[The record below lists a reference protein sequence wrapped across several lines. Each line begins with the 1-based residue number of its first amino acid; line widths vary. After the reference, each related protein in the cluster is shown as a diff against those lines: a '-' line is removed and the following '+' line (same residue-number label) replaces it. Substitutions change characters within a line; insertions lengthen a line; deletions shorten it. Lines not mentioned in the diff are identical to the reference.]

1 LKKRLFLY
9 LKSGGSTLDK
19 KLLRLCA
26 VLLLTLA
33 VLALLNAVCGLI
45 PVSLSHLL
53 MGTLSAREQAVIYF
67 IRMPRFVFGA
77 VAGAALSLS
86 GAVLQ
91 GVFGNPLADPGILG
105 VSGGACLGAVLAL
118 LSGLCLQ
125 FAFLLPLGAFAGAL
139 AAIFAVNLLG
149 RSHGERG
156 GDTVLLLGGVA
167 IGLFCGALTSGL
179 LSFAPPQIMQQYF
192 FWTLG
197 TLSGSSWRQLPLLPF
212 MGIFMIILMLLG
224 RPLNLLSLGEEQALA
239 AGLDVFVW
247 RRRILLLVSFL
258 TALAVCLVGNI
269 SFVGLIVPHLT
280 RRFTGPDHRRLL
292 PASAAMGA
300 VVLVAC
306 DFAGRVLFPF
316 GELRTG
322 IVTALLGAP
331 YFLFLLRRH

>member
-1 LKKRLFLY
+1 
-9 LKSGGSTLDK
+9 LDK
-19 KLLRLCA
+19 KLLRLCLA
-26 VLLLTLA
+26 LLLVLA
-33 VLALLNAVCGLI
+33 VLALLDAGCGLI
-45 PVSLSHLL
+45 PVSLSHLVT
-53 MGTLSAREQAVIYF
+53 GTLTAQEQAVIYF

-77 VAGAALSLS
+77 AAGAALSLS

-118 LSGLCLQ
+118 LSGFCLQ
-125 FAFLLPLGAFAGAL
+125 YAFLLPLGAFIGAL
-139 AAIFAVNLLG
+139 AAIAAVNLLG
-149 RSHGERG
+149 RRSGEAHG

-197 TLSGSSWRQLPLLPF
+197 TLSGSSWRQLPLLPV
-212 MGIFMIILMLLG
+212 MAIFMMILMLLG

-280 RRFTGPDHRRLL
+280 RRFTGPDHRMLL
-292 PASAAMGA
+292 PASAVMGA
-300 VVLVAC
+300 VILVAC

>member
-1 LKKRLFLY
+1 
-9 LKSGGSTLDK
+9 LDK
-19 KLLRLCA
+19 KLLRLCL
-26 VLLLTLA
+26 VLLFVLA
-33 VLALLNAVCGLI
+33 VLALLNAACGLI
-45 PVSLSHLL
+45 PVSLSHLVTGSL
-53 MGTLSAREQAVIYF
+53 TAQEQAVIYF

-77 VAGAALSLS
+77 AAGAALSLS

-91 GVFGNPLADPGILG
+91 GIFGNPLADPGILG

-118 LSGLCLQ
+118 LSGFCLQ
-125 FAFLLPLGAFAGAL
+125 YAFLLPMGAFLGAL
-139 AAIFAVNLLG
+139 AAIAAVNLLG
-149 RSHGERG
+149 SRSAHEHG

-197 TLSGSSWRQLPLLPF
+197 TLSGSSWRQLPLLPV
-212 MGIFMIILMLLG
+212 MAIFMVVLMLLG

-280 RRFTGPDHRRLL
+280 RRFTGPDHRILL
-292 PASAAMGA
+292 PASAVMGA

-331 YFLFLLRRH
+331 YFLFLLRRR

>member
-1 LKKRLFLY
+1 M
-9 LKSGGSTLDK
+9 DK
-19 KLLRLCA
+19 KLLRLCL
-26 VLLLTLA
+26 VLLFVLA
-33 VLALLNAVCGLI
+33 VLALLNAACGLI
-45 PVSLSHLL
+45 PVSLSHLVTGSL
-53 MGTLSAREQAVIYF
+53 TAQEQAAIYF

-77 VAGAALSLS
+77 AAGAALSLS

-118 LSGLCLQ
+118 LSGFCLQ
-125 FAFLLPLGAFAGAL
+125 YAFLLPMGAFLGAL
-139 AAIFAVNLLG
+139 AAIAAVNLLG
-149 RSHGERG
+149 RRSAHEHG
-156 GDTVLLLGGVA
+156 GDTVLLLGGGA

-197 TLSGSSWRQLPLLPF
+197 TLSGSSWRQLPLLPV
-212 MGIFMIILMLLG
+212 MAIFMVVLMLLG

-280 RRFTGPDHRRLL
+280 RRFTGPDHRILL
-292 PASAAMGA
+292 PASAVMGA

-331 YFLFLLRRH
+331 YFLFLLRRR